1 MAQLTVDVS
10 MTDAMSLSG
19 MQQGSPSP
27 RHAGVAAA
35 AGQWEMARGNATASH
50 ACDASVQMLMQARE
64 QATASNWFD
73 PSLPVAVVG
82 MDLVQAGMPSQYDPT
97 VAMATVVET
106 LAAVQ
111 PEPTEQVRGASVQTG
126 IAGPM
131 RTMKK
136 DRQLLRLADK
146 WRCAFCKAY
155 GDRGAARVGTRWRAQ
170 QAVACALSQAPCPQR
185 GCDARA

>member
-50 ACDASVQMLMQARE
+50 ACDASVQVLMQARE

-82 MDLVQAGMPSQYDPT
+82 ILLTKISRHEGHVRRAVTLFRVYFNAKTCVLLGTKLVELRYRRRRTSSCS
-97 VAMATVVET
+97 VI
-106 LAAVQ
+106 L
-111 PEPTEQVRGASVQTG
+111 RASTRRRSVKSM
-126 IAGPM
+126 M
-131 RTMKK
+131 R
-136 DRQLLRLADK
+136 RP
-146 WRCAFCKAY
+146 
-155 GDRGAARVGTRWRAQ
+155 RWLQ
-170 QAVACALSQAPCPQR
+170 Q
-185 GCDARA
+185 